1 MNVLIKQTCMTFDPD
16 YGIIES
22 VSYSTTLTADMPVT
36 DAIMIINDFVD
47 SYLKHIVKRND
58 ANYTEGALASVS
70 TDGDTYSFA
79 IKGEPKTTETEFDFE
94 VEG

>member
-16 YGIIES
+16 YGTIES
-22 VSYSTTLTADMPVT
+22 ISYSTTLTADMPVT
-36 DAIMIINDFVD
+36 DAILIITDFVD
-47 SYLKHIVKRND
+47 NCLKHVVKRNN

-79 IKGEPKTTETEFDFE
+79 VKSEPKNTETEFDFE
-94 VEG
+94 V

>member
-16 YGIIES
+16 YGTIES
-22 VSYSTTLTADMPVT
+22 VSYSTTLTADIPVT
-36 DAIMIINDFVD
+36 DAILIITDFVNN
-47 SYLKHIVKRND
+47 YLKHIVKRNN

-79 IKGEPKTTETEFDFE
+79 VKGEPETVATEFDIE
-94 VEG
+94 V